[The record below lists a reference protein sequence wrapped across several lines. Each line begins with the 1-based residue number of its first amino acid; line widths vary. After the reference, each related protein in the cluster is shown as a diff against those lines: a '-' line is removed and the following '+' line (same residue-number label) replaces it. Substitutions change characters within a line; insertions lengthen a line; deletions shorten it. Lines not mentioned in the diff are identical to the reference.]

1 MSVKLRERT
10 LPSGKKQLFL
20 DIYHKGTR
28 IKETLDLQTTGDRKD
43 NRATRDL
50 AERIRAKRQL
60 QYTGE
65 AEGFLSPSRKKTNFF
80 LFAKSIYENKS
91 PRTQATYRNSLLY
104 LEAFAGSDLT
114 FEQITPALCERF
126 KNFLLKGDGTDILRG
141 LKKVNSVAAY
151 YERFRIVL
159 KRAVEDNIITQ
170 NPTKGITVK
179 TQEALPKY
187 LTTEQLEVLAK
198 TKCGN
203 TIVRDAFFFS
213 YCTGMRFGDIV
224 SLKWGQFRDSGVHIV
239 QSKTGV
245 SQKIDLNKMALSILN
260 RYRKPGLKMTETVFA
275 LPRRS
280 TVDKVLKRWAKR
292 ASLEMSISFHRA
304 RHSFATAMLTS
315 TGDIYTTSKILG
327 HKSLAT
333 TQIYAK
339 VVDEK
344 RKRAITSLPSI
355 TGM

>member
-1 MSVKLRERT
+1 MSVKIRERT

-20 DIYHKGTR
+20 DIYHKGKR
-28 IKETLDLQTTGDRKD
+28 IKETLDLQLTGNRKEDR
-43 NRATRDL
+43 AARDL
-50 AERIRAKRQL
+50 GERIRAKRQL
-60 QYTGE
+60 QFTGE

-91 PRTQATYRNSLLY
+91 PGTQATYRNTLLY
-104 LEAFAGSDLT
+104 LEAFADRDLT
-114 FEQITPALCERF
+114 FEQITPAFCERF
-126 KNFLLKGDGTDILRG
+126 KNFLMKGDGTDILRG

-170 NPTKGITVK
+170 NPTKGIAVR

-203 TIVRDAFFFS
+203 SIVRDAFLFS

-224 SLKWGQFRDSGVHIV
+224 SLNWGQVRDGGVHIV
-239 QSKTGV
+239 QLKTGV
-245 SQKIDLNKMALSILN
+245 SQKIDLNEMALSIFK
-260 RYRKPGLKMTETVFA
+260 RYRKSSQKNSDLIFV

-280 TVDKVLKRWAKR
+280 TVDKILKRWAKR
-292 ASLEMSISFHRA
+292 ANLEVSISFHKA
-304 RHSFATAMLTS
+304 RHSFATAMLTN

-344 RKRAITSLPSI
+344 RKKAITSLPPI
-355 TGM
+355 VGL

>member
-20 DIYHKGTR
+20 DIYHKGNR
-28 IKETLDLQTTGDRKD
+28 IKETLDLQFTGDRKED
-43 NRATRDL
+43 RATRDL

-65 AEGFLSPSRKKTNFF
+65 TEGFLSPSRRKQNFY
-80 LFAKSIYENKS
+80 LFAKSVYENKT
-91 PRTQATYRNSLLY
+91 PQTQATYRNTLLY
-104 LEAFAGSDLT
+104 LEAFAGPDLT

-126 KNFLLKGDGTDILRG
+126 KNFLIKGDSTDILRG
-141 LKKVNSVAAY
+141 LKKVNSIAAY

-159 KRAVEDNIITQ
+159 KRAVEENIISQ
-170 NPTKGITVK
+170 NPTKGIIVK

-187 LTTEQLEVLAK
+187 LTVEQLEVLAK

-224 SLKWGQFRDSGVHIV
+224 RLNWSQVRDGGVHIV
-239 QSKTGV
+239 QSKTGI
-245 SQKIDLNKMALSILN
+245 SQKIDLNEMALSILK
-260 RYRKPGLKMTETVFA
+260 RYRKPSQKNSETVFV

-292 ASLEMSISFHRA
+292 ANLEISISFHKA

-344 RKRAITSLPSI
+344 RKKAITSLPLI
-355 TGM
+355 AGM

>member
-1 MSVKLRERT
+1 MGVILRERT
-10 LPSGKKQLFL
+10 LPSGKRQLFL
-20 DIYHKGTR
+20 DIYHKGKR
-28 IKETLDLQTTGDRKD
+28 VKETLDLQLTGNKKEDRETH
-43 NRATRDL
+43 NL
-50 AERIRAKRQL
+50 AERIRTKRHL
-60 QYTGE
+60 QITGE
-65 AEGFLSPSRKKTNFF
+65 TEGFLSPSRRKTNIFIF
-80 LFAKSIYENKS
+80 TNTKIENKS
-91 PRTQATYRNSLLY
+91 ERTKATYKNTLLY
-104 LEAFAGSDLT
+104 LESFAGSDLS
-114 FEQITPALCERF
+114 FEKITPAFCEQF
-126 KNFLLKGDGTDILRG
+126 KNFLMNGKGEGTLRG
-141 LKKVNSVAAY
+141 LKKVNSMAAY

-159 KRAVEDNIITQ
+159 KWAVEDNIITH
-170 NPTKGITVK
+170 NPTKGISIK
-179 TQEALPKY
+179 LQEALPKY

-198 TKCGN
+198 MKCGN
-203 TIVRDAFFFS
+203 PIVRDAFFFS

-224 SLKWGQFRDSGVHIV
+224 SLNWGQIRDGGVHVV

-245 SQKIDLNKMALSILN
+245 SQKIDLNEMALSILN
-260 RYRKPGLKMTETVFA
+260 RYRKAGQKNSETVFV

-292 ASLEMSISFHRA
+292 ANLEVSISFHKA

-344 RKRAITSLPSI
+344 RKKAITSLPSI
-355 TGM
+355 AGL